1 MPMKTSVSR
10 VLFSMIII
18 ATSLQLLCAQ
28 NEGNTPQTIRD
39 EDKQYITTGSVLIPA
54 AVKDAR
60 QIIEAVDRWNAWMFA
75 GMDGNGPA
83 ERFLLVYITGVGFPE
98 PGAMNAFVEFRILR
112 NLGKDK
118 TPIPFILTRQYADNG
133 DLAGITAVLAE
144 KNAMMDSARYE
155 ITLSGS
161 DTETEIA
168 YAATVRLRG
177 FFEFFV
183 TLNSY
188 TRTIEWYLEKII
200 GNFAYQILP

>member
-1 MPMKTSVSR
+1 MKTSVSR

-60 QIIEAVDRWNAWMFA
+60 LIIEAVDRWNAWIFA
-75 GMDGNGPA
+75 GMDGKGPT
-83 ERFLLVYITGVGFPE
+83 ERFLLVYITGVGFPAT
-98 PGAMNAFVEFRILR
+98 GAMNAFVAFRFLR

-118 TPIPFILTRQYADNG
+118 TPIPFILTRQYNESG
-133 DLAGITAVLAE
+133 ELAGITAVLAE

-161 DTETEIA
+161 DAETEIA

-200 GNFAYQILP
+200 ENFTDQILP

>member
-1 MPMKTSVSR
+1 MNHPCYP
-10 VLFSMIII
+10 LI
-18 ATSLQLLCAQ
+18 LCVTLAAASWQFLSAQ
-28 NEGNTPQTIRD
+28 DAGTVPHTIRT
-39 EDKQYITTGSVLIPA
+39 EDKQYITTGAVTIPA
-54 AVKDAR
+54 PIDEAR
-60 QIIEAVDRWNAWMFA
+60 RIIEAADRWNAWMFS

-83 ERFLLVYITGVGFPE
+83 ERFLLVYITGVGFPA
-98 PGAMNAFVEFRILR
+98 PGAMNAFVAFRFLR
-112 NLGKDK
+112 NFGKDNM
-118 TPIPFILTRQYADNG
+118 PIPFILTRQYAENG

-161 DTETEIA
+161 GTETKIA
-168 YAATVRLRG
+168 YSATVRLRG

-200 GNFAYQILP
+200 GNFTYQILP

>member
-28 NEGNTPQTIRD
+28 NEGNTPHTIRD

-83 ERFLLVYITGVGFPE
+83 ERFLRDAGASIDFVPADFRRFE
-98 PGAMNAFVEFRILR
+98 PILHHLQPR
-112 NLGKDK
+112 VMA
-118 TPIPFILTRQYADNG
+118 T
-133 DLAGITAVLAE
+133 
-144 KNAMMDSARYE
+144 SAASRM
-155 ITLSGS
+155 
-161 DTETEIA
+161 
-168 YAATVRLRG
+168 RRM
-177 FFEFFV
+177 
-183 TLNSY
+183 
-188 TRTIEWYLEKII
+188 IEQSM
-200 GNFAYQILP
+200 AQV

>member
-1 MPMKTSVSR
+1 
-10 VLFSMIII
+10 
-18 ATSLQLLCAQ
+18 
-28 NEGNTPQTIRD
+28 
-39 EDKQYITTGSVLIPA
+39 
-54 AVKDAR
+54 
-60 QIIEAVDRWNAWMFA
+60 
-75 GMDGNGPA
+75 
-83 ERFLLVYITGVGFPE
+83 LLVYITGVGFPE

>member
-1 MPMKTSVSR
+1 MNHPCYP
-10 VLFSMIII
+10 LI
-18 ATSLQLLCAQ
+18 LCATLAAASWQ
-28 NEGNTPQTIRD
+28 FMPAQDARDLPQTIRD

>member
-1 MPMKTSVSR
+1 MNHPWYPLILCATLAAASWQFMPAQDAR
-10 VLFSMIII
+10 VL
-18 ATSLQLLCAQ
+18 
-28 NEGNTPQTIRD
+28 PQTIRT
-39 EDKQYITTGSVLIPA
+39 EDKQYITTGSVVIPA

-60 QIIEAVDRWNAWMFA
+60 QIIEATDRWNAWMFT
-75 GMDGNGPA
+75 GMDGKGPA
-83 ERFLLVYITGVGFPE
+83 ERFLLVYITGVGFPA
-98 PGAMNAFVEFRILR
+98 PGAMNAFVAFRFLR
-112 NLGKDK
+112 NFGKDNM
-118 TPIPFILTRQYADNG
+118 PIPFILTRQYAENG
-133 DLAGITAVLAE
+133 DLAGLTAVLAE

>member
-1 MPMKTSVSR
+1 MNHPCYP
-10 VLFSMIII
+10 LI
-18 ATSLQLLCAQ
+18 LCVTLAAASWQFLSAQ
-28 NEGNTPQTIRD
+28 DAGTVPHTIRT
-39 EDKQYITTGSVLIPA
+39 EDKQYMTTGGVTIPA
-54 AVKDAR
+54 PIDEAR
-60 QIIEAVDRWNAWMFA
+60 RIIEATDRWNAWMFS

-133 DLAGITAVLAE
+133 DLAGKTAVLAE

-168 YAATVRLRG
+168 YTATVHLRG

-200 GNFAYQILP
+200 GNFTYQILP

>member
-1 MPMKTSVSR
+1 MNHPCYP
-10 VLFSMIII
+10 LI
-18 ATSLQLLCAQ
+18 LCVTLAAASWQFLSAQ
-28 NEGNTPQTIRD
+28 DAGTVPHTIRT
-39 EDKQYITTGSVLIPA
+39 EDKQYITTGAVTIPA
-54 AVKDAR
+54 PIDEAR
-60 QIIEAVDRWNAWMFA
+60 RIIEATDRWNAWMFS

-83 ERFLLVYITGVGFPE
+83 ERFLLVYITGVGFPA
-98 PGAMNAFVEFRILR
+98 PGAMNAFVAFRFLR

-168 YAATVRLRG
+168 YAAMVRLRG

-200 GNFAYQILP
+200 GNFTYQILP